1 MFLNN
6 LALVNYGMGTLMIG
20 IFALVC
26 LVLSIM
32 VVRMVNSDKKKKE

>member
-26 LVLSIM
+26 LVLSMM

>member
-6 LALVNYGMGTLMIG
+6 LSLVNYGIGTVMIG

-26 LVLSIM
+26 LVLSMM
-32 VVRMVNSDKKKKE
+32 VIKMVNSDKKKK

>member
-6 LALVNYGMGTLMIG
+6 LSLVNYGIGTFMIG

-26 LVLSIM
+26 LVLSLM
-32 VVRMVNSDKKKKE
+32 VVRMVNSDKKKK